1 MILLSSKK
9 NGMKMKTIL
18 GLLLVLTSTPTYASF
33 ACFTGESV
41 TTPVK
46 HQTVMAMPNRELEM
60 PQAMQCTT
68 KSNVQKGLTA
78 IAVSFSLSGFVA
90 GCTGLGL
97 PVTVAFEAGGL
108 VVQVANMMVG
118 ELPCDEAT
126 PLQNVK
132 IMVDEAV
139 CAALEQ
145 NGLVCQL
152 K

>member
-1 MILLSSKK
+1 
-9 NGMKMKTIL
+9 MKTIL
-18 GLLLVLTSTPTYASF
+18 GLLLISTTTPTYASF

-41 TTPVK
+41 SMASK
-46 HQTVMAMPNRELEM
+46 HQVVMAIPSRELEM
-60 PQAMQCTT
+60 PQALQCTT

-78 IAVSFSLSGFVA
+78 ISVSFSVSGFVA
-90 GCTGLGL
+90 GCTGMGL

-126 PLQNVK
+126 PVQNVK
-132 IMVDEAV
+132 VMVDEAV

-145 NGLVCQL
+145 NGLACQL